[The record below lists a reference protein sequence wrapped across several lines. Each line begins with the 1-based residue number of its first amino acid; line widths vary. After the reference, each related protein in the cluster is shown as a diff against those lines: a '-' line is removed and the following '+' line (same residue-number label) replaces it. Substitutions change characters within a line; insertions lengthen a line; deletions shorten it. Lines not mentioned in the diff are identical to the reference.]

1 MIHESAMSPK
11 PDAGRNTSVR
21 SADSVLSAMERQSGP
36 QLRRIR
42 DSALLMCVPGTQL
55 RQLACPPRVVG
66 TSMHARRSH
75 ILAVGTN
82 RHARSRILAD
92 AHGNCMARLIGRRAG
107 SDNNGTKTALLT

>member
-82 RHARSRILAD
+82 RHAILRSRINELMLTWQR
-92 AHGNCMARLIGRRAG
+92 CMARLIIGARAG
-107 SDNNGTKTALLT
+107 